1 MYKSISQQKLVQ
13 ICTHLYLTRSRYQYV
28 QISPSQEAGT
38 NMYKSLS
45 YKEPVQNMNSTNL
58 SPTGSWYKYVQISL
72 SQEPVQIC
80 TSLYLT
86 RSPVPVCTSLSLTGS
101 WYKYVHCTSL
111 YLTRELVPICTLYNS
126 LPHRAL
132 VQICT
137 SLNLTRS
144 RYKYVPTV
152 PISLSPEAGLNLYK
166 SLSHRIQ

>member
-101 WYKYVHCTSL
+101 WYKYVQVSISQGSWYQYVQFSPSQSAGTNMYKSQS
-111 YLTRELVPICTLYNS
+111 YKEP
-126 LPHRAL
+126 

-137 SLNLTRS
+137 YSTNLSLTGS
-144 RYKYVPTV
+144 WFKFVQ
-152 PISLSPEAGLNLYK
+152 ISLS
-166 SLSHRIQ
+166 

>member
-1 MYKSISQQKLVQ
+1 
-13 ICTHLYLTRSRYQYV
+13 
-28 QISPSQEAGT
+28 
-38 NMYKSLS
+38 
-45 YKEPVQNMNSTNL
+45 MNSTNL

-72 SQEPVQIC
+72 SQEPVQI
-80 TSLYLT
+80 
-86 RSPVPVCTSLSLTGS
+86 
-101 WYKYVHCTSL
+101 CTSL

-166 SLSHRIQ
+166 SLSHRIQYQYVQISLSQEAATIGISLYLTRSRHQYVQLSLSPKSKSFAPALLPDGVSIFIGIFP

>member
-1 MYKSISQQKLVQ
+1 MYKSISQQKLIQ

-28 QISPSQEAGT
+28 QISPSQDAGT

-111 YLTRELVPICTLYNS
+111 YLTRELVPICTILS
-126 LPHRAL
+126 LTGRW
-132 VQICT
+132 
-137 SLNLTRS
+137 
-144 RYKYVPTV
+144 YKYVQVSILQGASTNMY
-152 PISLSPEAGLNLYK
+152 LQYQ
-166 SLSHRIQ
+166 SLSHRKLV

>member
-1 MYKSISQQKLVQ
+1 MYKCISQQKLVQ

-28 QISPSQEAGT
+28 QISPSQDAGT

-101 WYKYVHCTSL
+101 G
-111 YLTRELVPICTLYNS
+111 YN
-126 LPHRAL
+126 
-132 VQICT
+132 
-137 SLNLTRS
+137 
-144 RYKYVPTV
+144 RY
-152 PISLSPEAGLNLYK
+152 E
-166 SLSHRIQ
+166 SLSHKEPAPICKTLSLSEIEIVCTCPAPGWSIHIHRNIPVDG